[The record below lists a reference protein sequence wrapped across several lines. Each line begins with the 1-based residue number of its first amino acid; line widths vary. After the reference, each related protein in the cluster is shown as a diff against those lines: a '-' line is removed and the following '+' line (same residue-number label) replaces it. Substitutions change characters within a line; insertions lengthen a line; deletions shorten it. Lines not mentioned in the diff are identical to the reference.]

1 MDKPHTDSQGNPVYC
16 YPKQDI
22 VADYSPVTITK
33 SSAISA
39 RNKSK

>member
-33 SSAISA
+33 SKNTA
-39 RNKSK
+39 RSSVK